1 MSKRG
6 RGRGR
11 GRMNDFLWL
20 IKQAAVDAVNAGRP
34 MGVLY
39 GTVLTEDPDL
49 SIQIDQQMILTKE
62 FLVKTRNVTDY
73 YVDMTVDHITED
85 TDNPETSKMAGGGGD
100 ASFASHSHKHSH
112 THPYKG
118 RKPFLV
124 HNRLLVG
131 EKVILLSVQGG
142 QSYVILDRI
151 GGENATAPDNG

>member
-1 MSKRG
+1 MASE
-6 RGRGR
+6 
-11 GRMNDFLWL
+11 MVELL
-20 IKQAAVDAVNAGRP
+20 QALTLNAVSSTRP
-34 MGVLY
+34 CNILY
-39 GTVLTEDPDL
+39 GTVIAEDPDL
-49 SIQIDQQMILTKE
+49 TIKIDQKRTLTKE

-151 GGENATAPDNG
+151 GGENATASDND